1 MPTFGRRFRQ
11 ALKMIALPPTLIG
24 AALQPVIVPATH
36 ASTVEEKYASPL
48 LSQTQVEIERR
59 ALNIRIRPEV
69 VSARSRALGDS
80 GKSAR

>member
-1 MPTFGRRFRQ
+1 
-11 ALKMIALPPTLIG
+11 
-24 AALQPVIVPATH
+24 VIVPATH

-69 VSARSRALGDS
+69 VGARSRALGDS